1 MKCNDLAWFT
11 FTNSKKMHKSLIN
24 PNVSRYI
31 HDQGKSLFC
40 WAFAISTMLRQSL
53 KKFFGEL
60 VEKKL
65 SAIRQNKVKAAITK
79 LNNTEFHR
87 QLR

>member
-1 MKCNDLAWFT
+1 MAWFT
-11 FTNSKKMHKSLIN
+11 FTNSEKMHESLMN
-24 PNVSRYI
+24 SNVSRYI

-53 KKFFGEL
+53 KKFFGQL

-65 SAIRQNKVKAAITK
+65 YVNLRKVKAAITK
-79 LNNTEFHR
+79 LSSTDFHR

>member
-1 MKCNDLAWFT
+1 MAWFT
-11 FTNSKKMHKSLIN
+11 FTNSEKLHESLMN
-24 PNVSRYI
+24 SNVSRYI

-53 KKFFGEL
+53 KKFFGYL

-65 SAIRQNKVKAAITK
+65 YVNLQKVKSAITK
-79 LNNTEFHR
+79 LSSTDFHR